1 MVMLLMIVYLVGFGV
16 SLYISHKREETN
28 NHDDVGLQCMMWPV
42 FLGVSI
48 ILLLLLI
55 PEYLSKLV
63 KKLVR

>member
-1 MVMLLMIVYLVGFGV
+1 MIVYLTGFGV
-16 SLYISHKREETN
+16 ALYISHKREETD

>member
-1 MVMLLMIVYLVGFGV
+1 MLLMIVYLVGFGV
-16 SLYISHKREETN
+16 SLYISHKREETD